1 MTLEEQRDIIQ
12 AAMQDDEIEFIAA
25 QGSYDQEY
33 YSILKGHKFN
43 FFKYNY
49 RIKPKEPEQPD
60 IVKTEIK
67 WEKTDGTGW
76 FTKRPDNKEDL
87 YQFKLCDISQGY
99 ILVGFYFNLPNG
111 TTDVRSD
118 PIWPEV
124 MGEMFDKLED
134 AKFWKA
140 THVIWERI
148 K

>member
-60 IVKTEIK
+60 IVKTDIA
-67 WEKTDGTGW
+67 WENSGENLW
-76 FTKRPDNKEDL
+76 FTIAPK
-87 YQFKLCDISQGY
+87 SQA
-99 ILVGFYFNLPNG
+99 LHYFNLGKCYNG
-111 TTDVRSD
+111 YRLMGFWSD
-118 PIWPEV
+118 EIKDYMDQGIERNKRFSRNNDPEYY
-124 MGEMFDKLED
+124 
-134 AKFWKA
+134 KA
-140 THVIWERI
+140 THAVWEKI
-148 K
+148 KC